1 MFELVISS
9 LDEER
14 VVPLEVGR
22 NYLLGRS
29 AECEIVLDAVG
40 VADIHARLD
49 VTSSGCLMTDL
60 NRRSRTRMNGQ
71 QLEPQQAIP
80 FHTTNEVQIG
90 LFTLHVRGEAETA
103 EAETTAA
110 EPDDTLKTI
119 ATETLRPHEKLYFQ
133 ITVTTLESTYME
145 QFLLRTGATV
155 VGRGDT
161 ADIQLASPR
170 LRLAHA
176 RFEVSDE
183 QCVLVNLHPR
193 NRILVNNVAV
203 EASNPLLLKVGDA
216 IEMDWFT
223 LTLGQVV
230 VEEEEQS
237 AASVATAETAA
248 MPELDEGI
256 ISLHA
261 GWTAQPTGR
270 GSGEPPNAD
279 MPEFLRSAPPPPP
292 DYSLIMPPGLGRY
305 SVRYLDHLPS
315 IYHTDFT
322 SRFMAM
328 FEAILMPI
336 SWNVE
341 NFDLY
346 LNPNTAPPAFV
357 DWLASWFGIVF
368 DETWSL
374 EKRRIVLTEID
385 KLLSRKGTKWALNR
399 MLEIYLGQP
408 AEIIEENQP
417 PNTFTVRIPF
427 RERDVKRPLIEQL
440 IEAQKPAHTTYILE
454 FATRVQVGAALSRL
468 DF

>member
-22 NYLLGRS
+22 NYLLGRG

-49 VTSSGCLMTDL
+49 VSSSGCQITDL

-80 FHTTNEVQIG
+80 FHVTNEVQIG

-103 EAETTAA
+103 EGETTAA
-110 EPDDTLKTI
+110 NTDDTLKTI
-119 ATETLRPHEKLYFQ
+119 ATETLRPHEKLSFQ

-193 NRILVNNVAV
+193 NRILVNNTAV

-230 VEEEEQS
+230 VEDEVQ
-237 AASVATAETAA
+237 AAESVATAEPSPT
-248 MPELDEGI
+248 PELDEGI

-261 GWTAQPTGR
+261 GWTAQPTGTR
-270 GSGEPPNAD
+270 QWRTTERRHARVFAECPAAAARLQLDYAAGSRPLQRPLSR
-279 MPEFLRSAPPPPP
+279 PSAQ
-292 DYSLIMPPGLGRY
+292 
-305 SVRYLDHLPS
+305 HLP
-315 IYHTDFT
+315 H
-322 SRFMAM
+322 RFH
-328 FEAILMPI
+328 EP
-336 SWNVE
+336 VHGHVRGH
-341 NFDLY
+341 FD
-346 LNPNTAPPAFV
+346 AR
-357 DWLASWFGIVF
+357 
-368 DETWSL
+368 EL
-374 EKRRIVLTEID
+374 ECGK
-385 KLLSRKGTKWALNR
+385 
-399 MLEIYLGQP
+399 
-408 AEIIEENQP
+408 
-417 PNTFTVRIPF
+417 F
-427 RERDVKRPLIEQL
+427 
-440 IEAQKPAHTTYILE
+440 
-454 FATRVQVGAALSRL
+454 
-468 DF
+468 